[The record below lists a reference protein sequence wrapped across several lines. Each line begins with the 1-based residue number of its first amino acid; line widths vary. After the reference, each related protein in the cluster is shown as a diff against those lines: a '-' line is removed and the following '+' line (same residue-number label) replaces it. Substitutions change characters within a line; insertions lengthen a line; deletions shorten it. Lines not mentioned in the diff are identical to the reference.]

1 MLTIVYVTL
10 MYGAAMPIL
19 IVYGFG
25 GLFCLFIVERHMLY
39 YGYQAP
45 PMYDEKLNN
54 LALNIIQK
62 SPLVCLP
69 FSFWMFGNL
78 QLLQENYMPITNA
91 SDPMYTGHVFS
102 WDMLYTNLMTP
113 SGIHILFWEVFV
125 VIFLFSKVIEKF
137 IFKIFPSMDFS
148 NHIEENVDN
157 FFKSLDD
164 EDRDWSIQEHKNAKN
179 ELGINLFDQDMIQKL
194 NSIKGDGSAT
204 IQGVHS
210 YDILANP
217 QYFDDFLYF
226 PANLPDRA
234 DYIIDNDEDEGN
246 DAAQSDLVRLVLN
259 LAFLTE
265 AKAKSFKFQKDTI
278 SSMKQNLM
286 RQIG

>member
-1 MLTIVYVTL
+1 MLQEAYI
-10 MYGAAMPIL
+10 PIL
-19 IVYGFG
+19 
-25 GLFCLFIVERHMLY
+25 
-39 YGYQAP
+39 
-45 PMYDEKLNN
+45 
-54 LALNIIQK
+54 
-62 SPLVCLP
+62 
-69 FSFWMFGNL
+69 
-78 QLLQENYMPITNA
+78 NA

-102 WDMLYTNLMTP
+102 WSMLYTNIMTP
-113 SGIHILFWEVFV
+113 SGIHILFWEIFVF
-125 VIFLFSKVIEKF
+125 IFFFHKAVEKI
-137 IFKIFPSMDFS
+137 IFKIFPNLDFQ

-164 EDRDWSIQEHKNAKN
+164 EDRDWSIKEHLNAKN
-179 ELGINLFDQDMIQKL
+179 ELGINLFDQDMIEKL
-194 NSIKGDGSAT
+194 NTIKGDGSAT

-226 PANLPDRA
+226 PANLENRN
-234 DYIIDNDEDEGN
+234 DYIIDDDDEEGN

-278 SSMKQNLM
+278 HHMKESLKK
-286 RQIG
+286 QIGQSIAGGFNFKMSANSIQ